1 MMQIVC
7 QWCGHRYTMPRDQLV
22 EAVKQAEA
30 ANEKH
35 HIEHCPKCRKVL
47 KIQVSE
53 MKRRLPPDAFKAEE
67 NKA

>member
-1 MMQIVC
+1 LI
-7 QWCGHRYTMPRDQLV
+7 
-22 EAVKQAEA
+22 EAVKQAET

-53 MKRRLPPDAFKAEE
+53 MKRRIPPDALKAEE